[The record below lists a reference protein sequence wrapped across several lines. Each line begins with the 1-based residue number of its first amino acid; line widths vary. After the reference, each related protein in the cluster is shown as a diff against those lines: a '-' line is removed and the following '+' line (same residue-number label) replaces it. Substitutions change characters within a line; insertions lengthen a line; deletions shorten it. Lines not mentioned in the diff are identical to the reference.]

1 MNSVCTHS
9 DAEEFVYLPCIVHM
23 YSMTRGGGGLSL
35 LDAFLGVAE
44 HDGRDG
50 VVLPGDG
57 EAGGSHRLPEPG
69 RHTAY

>member
-1 MNSVCTHS
+1 MHCTYVLN
-9 DAEEFVYLPCIVHM
+9 DP
-23 YSMTRGGGGLSL
+23 GGGGLSL

-57 EAGGSHRLPEPG
+57 EAGGSHRLPEPDW
-69 RHTAY
+69 HTAY